1 MKLSKN
7 TIGLIIAAIIP
18 LGLEFIFGKNLL
30 GESSIMY
37 SILWLLVNYLFL
49 MTSYEFIKGF
59 MKINSLENVKLS
71 KSPYILNIIIYVG
84 FLVFVNIYFLQQMYV
99 RDVEIINFLANP
111 LFIVLLF
118 VLFLFNLQN
127 GKFPN
132 VDDKETTIYSIA
144 KNSGFRDGKD
154 RFNTV
159 IGSYEDG
166 LIAGNQ
172 YFPFENMKS
181 VSKTKE
187 NEIVVKGKEK
197 DKNYILNIG
206 SENSVKAA
214 REVFLNAAKDNK
226 IEKGKVNIK

>member
-30 GESSIMY
+30 GQSSIMY

-59 MKINSLENVKLS
+59 VKINSLENVRLK

-84 FLVFVNIYFLQQMYV
+84 FLFFVNIYFLQQMYI
-99 RDVEIINFLANP
+99 RDITIINFLANP

-132 VDDKETTIYSIA
+132 IDEKETRIYTIS
-144 KNSGFRDGKD
+144 KNGGFRDGKD
-154 RFNTV
+154 KFNTV

-166 LIAGNQ
+166 LIAGNY
-172 YFPFENMKS
+172 YFPFASMKS
-181 VSKTKE
+181 VSKTKD
-187 NEIVVKGKEK
+187 NEIVVKGKDE

-206 SENSVKAA
+206 SKNSMEAIRELFLEAVEN
-214 REVFLNAAKDNK
+214 DK
-226 IEKGKVNIK
+226 IDKSKVNIK